1 MRGGSRTIGSM
12 DDDLKAALAKVEHLV
27 TVLAQDVGAIG
38 RKLAQ
43 HDHQFESQGRMLEQL
58 VQSRAETDSAL
69 RSMAGAQTAMASAV
83 SQALAQLTITQ
94 SFEKRLERLEATVF
108 PSKH

>member
-1 MRGGSRTIGSM
+1 MKLM
-12 DDDLKAALAKVEHLV
+12 DDEVKAALAKVEHLV
-27 TVLAQDVGAIG
+27 TVLAGDVGAIG
-38 RKLAQ
+38 RKLAE
-43 HDHQFESQGRMLEQL
+43 HDQLFASQGRMLEQL

-69 RSMAGAQTAMASAV
+69 RAMSAAQASMASAV